1 MILAGDIGGTKSL
14 LGVFRR
20 AAERPQPAV
29 VREYATADFDS
40 LSELVE
46 TFLDETGSGTVE
58 AACFGVAGPVRG
70 LVARLTNVP
79 WLADATP
86 LVDRLG
92 CPTALDNDLVA
103 LARAVPLLEPEELA
117 VLQEGTAVADGSA
130 ALIAAGTG
138 LGEAVLHNVEGR
150 FLPMASEGGHAD
162 FAPSTVREAELAEHL
177 RRAFGRV
184 DNERVISGQGILNIY
199 GFTHDGFDGG
209 PSCAG
214 ALRVPDRDLPA
225 AITRAGSDGRCAAC
239 VETLDLFVGAF
250 GSEAGNLALR
260 ATATAGVYVGG
271 GIAAKLLPV
280 LERGRFMEAFRE
292 KEPMIDLLRTIPVS
306 VILNQ
311 SAGLLGAAVRGAEL

>member
-14 LGVFRR
+14 VGVFRR

-46 TFLDETGSGTVE
+46 TFLDETGSGPVE

-92 CPTALDNDLVA
+92 CPTVLDNDLVA

-117 VLQEGTAVADGSA
+117 VLQEGTAVADGNA

-138 LGEAVLHNVEGR
+138 LGEAVLHNIDGR

-162 FAPSTVREAELAEHL
+162 FAPASVREAELAEHL
-177 RRAFGRV
+177 RRSFGRV

-199 GFTHDGFDGG
+199 GFTHGG
-209 PSCAG
+209 LDRGGSCAG
-214 ALRVPDRDLPA
+214 VQHASGRDLPA
-225 AITRAGSDGRCAAC
+225 AITRAGFDGRCPAC

-260 ATATAGVYVGG
+260 STATAGVYVGG
-271 GIAAKLLPV
+271 GVAARILPALQRGGF
-280 LERGRFMEAFRE
+280 LESFRE
-292 KEPMIDLLRTIPVS
+292 KEPMTDLLRTIPVS
-306 VILNQ
+306 VILNE
-311 SAGLLGAAVRGAEL
+311 SAGLLGAALRGAEL